1 MVAERERISA
11 KLHDDIKS
19 VCETMIRVHYF
30 EEANWLWMAAASPA
44 HCNSPVARKALQNAL
59 TVAGQFGFPSVA
71 RWVEANV
78 LGEIRE

>member
-1 MVAERERISA
+1 MAPDSERISA

-44 HCNSPVARKALQNAL
+44 LCASHAARRALQNAR
-59 TVAGQFGFPSVA
+59 TVAAQFGFPSVA
-71 RWVEANV
+71 RWVEANI
-78 LGEIRE
+78 LAEARD